1 MNGTERPVARHRALG
16 RTLQITSLLSLC
28 GVVMA
33 TCIMF
38 NQFTSTDRTSYTLAW
53 LNAIL
58 GGYAWMGFWL
68 GGLLKSTRRW
78 KQVVC
83 IVLLLI
89 GGAVLIL
96 SLASEIEYKLR

>member
-1 MNGTERPVARHRALG
+1 MGQV
-16 RTLQITSLLSLC
+16 LQVTAVLSLC

-38 NQFTSTDRTSYTLAW
+38 NQFTSTDRTSYALAW

-68 GGLLKSTRRW
+68 GGLLKATRRW
-78 KQVVC
+78 KQIIC
-83 IVLLLI
+83 IVLLI
-89 GGAVLIL
+89 AGGALLIL
-96 SLASEIEYKLR
+96 SLASEIEYRLLR

>member
-1 MNGTERPVARHRALG
+1 MNGTERPAARHRDLG
-16 RTLQITSLLSLC
+16 RALQITSLLSLC
-28 GVVMA
+28 AVVMA

-38 NQFTSTDRTSYTLAW
+38 NQFTSTDRTSYALAW

-68 GGLLKSTRRW
+68 GGLLKATRRW

-83 IVLLLI
+83 MVLLLI
-89 GGAVLIL
+89 GGVFLIS
-96 SLASEIEYKLR
+96 SLASEIGLL